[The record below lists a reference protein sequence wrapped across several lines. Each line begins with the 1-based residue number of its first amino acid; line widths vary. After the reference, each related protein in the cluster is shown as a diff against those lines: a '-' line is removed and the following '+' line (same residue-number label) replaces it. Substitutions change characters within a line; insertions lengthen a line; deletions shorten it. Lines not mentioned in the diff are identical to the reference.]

1 MMVQQGDSGSDP
13 MKDNDHQEGHCVPT
27 FSVFNLFSLL
37 SRVQYRISFSRIPS
51 CYWIKYLPLEEC
63 ANIEIYLTFFS
74 TFEEMNG
81 HYT

>member
-13 MKDNDHQEGHCVPT
+13 MEDNDVGHCVPT

-37 SRVQYRISFSRIPS
+37 SRVQYRISFSHLPS

-81 HYT
+81 H